1 MKPTIAVFGDHFLD
15 SYLLGTSERISPEAP
30 VPVVRID
37 EKFTLPGGASNVVV
51 NLEALGAKV
60 VDPLK
65 SDGYRPVK
73 NRLYVGSH
81 QLARWD
87 EHDEAIEYPVEVVK
101 FAGGNVDGII
111 ISDYGKGSITYAVIE
126 AIAALNKPTY
136 IDTKRSPR
144 DFDIVMNPTFFPNQ
158 KEYDTH
164 MHDYRVQPRVVVKR
178 GADGIQFHQFGKV
191 AYDYAAQARK
201 VVSVC
206 GAGDTVL
213 AAFAYADLLDFPS
226 PLLFANM
233 AAAVVVEKP
242 WTAAASLKEIQERQI
257 QECGVTSAR

>member
-15 SYLLGTSERISPEAP
+15 SYLIGTAERISPEAP
-30 VPVVRID
+30 VPVVKID
-37 EKFTLPGGASNVVV
+37 DKFVFPGGASNVVA
-51 NLEALGAKV
+51 NLWALGATV
-60 VDPLK
+60 YDGMM

-73 NRLYVGSH
+73 NRLYVGTH

-87 EHDEAIEYPVEVVK
+87 EHDETNEIPTEVVK
-101 FAGGNVDGII
+101 FIGGKVDGVI
-111 ISDYGKGSITYAVIE
+111 ISDYGKGAVTYAVIE

-158 KEYDTH
+158 KEYDSH
-164 MHDYRVQPRVVVKR
+164 LHDYRVQPRVVLKR
-178 GADGIQFHQFGKV
+178 GANGIQFHQFGKI
-191 AYDYAAQARK
+191 AYDYTAQARK
-201 VVSVC
+201 VISVC

-213 AAFAYADLLDFPS
+213 AAFAYSDSLGLPS

-242 WTAAASLKEIQERQI
+242 WTATATLREVQERQI